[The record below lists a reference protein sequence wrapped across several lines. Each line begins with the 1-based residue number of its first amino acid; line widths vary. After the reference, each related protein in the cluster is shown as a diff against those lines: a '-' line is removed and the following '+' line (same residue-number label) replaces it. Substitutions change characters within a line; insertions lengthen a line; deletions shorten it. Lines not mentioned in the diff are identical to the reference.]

1 MAEGKAPLPPNV
13 TLHVRRG
20 VSVEELRGTPGKE
33 GVRVVGQSEE
43 GAFDLEVEVAVAH
56 VGFRPDLAL
65 SRELQATT
73 PAPPRT
79 SPHLAAPRLA
89 PCRLAPRRR
98 ARRRLGRDL
107 GRDVSRDVSRGRGCA
122 LQVHACYASEGP
134 MKLAASL
141 LVARVAAK
149 GGGEA
154 AGDCLKQAAP
164 GPDQLVSPEPRFYV
178 LGAKSYGRNSAF
190 LLKLG
195 HAQVEA
201 VVAMLRK
208 ECHDKL

>member
-1 MAEGKAPLPPNV
+1 MAEGEAPLPPNV

-73 PAPPRT
+73 PAPRRT

-89 PCRLAPRRR
+89 P
-98 ARRRLGRDL
+98 
-107 GRDVSRDVSRGRGCA
+107 
-122 LQVHACYASEGP
+122 
-134 MKLAASL
+134 
-141 LVARVAAK
+141 
-149 GGGEA
+149 
-154 AGDCLKQAAP
+154 
-164 GPDQLVSPEPRFYV
+164 
-178 LGAKSYGRNSAF
+178 
-190 LLKLG
+190 
-195 HAQVEA
+195 
-201 VVAMLRK
+201 
-208 ECHDKL
+208 